1 MEWWKRKTRDYHQKL
16 NIRVASL
23 ITEQSSGFEL
33 ISCRFELVSHGLEH
47 VTRGFELL
55 IRGFELVTL

>member
-16 NIRVASL
+16 NIRVASR

-33 ISCRFELVSHGLEH
+33 VSCRFELVNHGLEH
-47 VTRGFELL
+47 VTRGFEL
-55 IRGFELVTL
+55 VTR